1 MKLIFSRIAFKQL
14 SRLAPDIQ
22 NRINGKLDFY
32 ISQKDPLDFAEKLN
46 DYEFGE
52 WRFRIGDY
60 RAIFDVD
67 GDKIIILK
75 VGHRKNIYKS

>member
-32 ISQKDPLDFAEKLN
+32 ISQRAPLEFSEKLT
-46 DYEFGE
+46 DSKFGQ
-52 WRFRIGDY
+52 WRYRVGDY
-60 RAIFDVD
+60 RILFDIN

-75 VGHRKNIYKS
+75 IGHRKNIY

>member
-1 MKLIFSRIAFKQL
+1 MKLILSETAFKQL
-14 SRLAPDIQ
+14 SKFAPDIQ
-22 NRINGKLDFY
+22 SRINSKLNFY
-32 ISQKDPLDFAEKLN
+32 LAQKDPLDFSEKLN

-75 VGHRKNIYKS
+75 VGHRKNIYK

>member
-46 DYEFGE
+46 DYGFGE

-75 VGHRKNIYKS
+75 VGHRKNIYKC

>member
-75 VGHRKNIYKS
+75 VGHRKNIYKC

>member
-1 MKLIFSRIAFKQL
+1 MKLIFSEIAFKQL
-14 SRLAPDIQ
+14 SKLAPDIQ

-32 ISQKDPLDFAEKLN
+32 LAQKDPLYFAEKLN

-60 RAIFDVD
+60 RAILLFSKSVIE
-67 GDKIIILK
+67 KIFINDLLDE
-75 VGHRKNIYKS
+75 

>member
-75 VGHRKNIYKS
+75 VGHRKNIYK